1 MLRLVH
7 RHHGLILSQLVR
19 DERGF
24 TLVFTAF
31 AMSVLMGF
39 AGLAVDV
46 GYWQAMQQNMQGA
59 ADQAAYSAVI
69 ASGAGGGASP
79 TTQAKGITASMGF
92 VDGQAGV
99 TVAVNNPPSQG
110 NYTAN
115 NLAWEIIIQQP
126 QPMWFTQLFLSS
138 APTASKRAVALAQGG
153 FCLIALDPS
162 ASKALNISGSAAVDV
177 STCNVYVNSTDS
189 NALNL
194 SGGATLTA
202 DDAYIVGNDCG
213 GGCSGLSVSNTLKT
227 SATAIADP
235 YASRTAPTVGACT
248 SSAGSYSGTISPGV
262 YCSGISASGPLT
274 LSPGV
279 YIIYGGSFKDQGG
292 GGTLS
297 GGVCTGSGAWI
308 NASGVT
314 IYLVANGG
322 TTGNIAVSACL
333 SITAPT
339 TGNTAGM
346 AFWVDQNEKSGDK
359 DAFSGGSN
367 VAITG
372 TIYAPDHE
380 VDYTGSASA
389 TSPCT
394 QIVADIINFSG
405 SASFQS
411 NCGGVGVAE
420 IGTPG
425 AAKLAE

>member
-1 MLRLVH
+1 MPMSRSLAASLSFWGPDVADTVRLPVLRLIYCLYCPT
-7 RHHGLILSQLVR
+7 RSRLVQ
-19 DERGF
+19 DDRGSVAV
-24 TLVFTAF
+24 LTAL
-31 AMSVLMGF
+31 AMTVLMGF
-39 AGLAVDV
+39 AGLAIDV
-46 GYWQAMQQNMQGA
+46 GLWQVAQRNMQGA
-59 ADQAAYSAVI
+59 ADQAAFSAVI
-69 ASGAGGGASP
+69 AASAGGGASP

-248 SSAGSYSGTISPGV
+248 SSAGSYSGTISPDV
-262 YCSGISASGPLT
+262 YCGGIT
-274 LSPGV
+274 
-279 YIIYGGSFKDQGG
+279 
-292 GGTLS
+292 
-297 GGVCTGSGAWI
+297 
-308 NASGVT
+308 ASGV
-314 IYLVANGG
+314 
-322 TTGNIAVSACL
+322 
-333 SITAPT
+333 
-339 TGNTAGM
+339 
-346 AFWVDQNEKSGDK
+346 
-359 DAFSGGSN
+359 GSE
-367 VAITG
+367 
-372 TIYAPDHE
+372 PH
-380 VDYTGSASA
+380 
-389 TSPCT
+389 
-394 QIVADIINFSG
+394 ADREG
-405 SASFQS
+405 R
-411 NCGGVGVAE
+411 
-420 IGTPG
+420 
-425 AAKLAE
+425 